1 VRRTSWI
8 LLGLLAAAVAA
19 LFVARPRPLEPLPLA
34 ELVPA
39 DAVAYAGFQTPE
51 QLEVLRTPWSQELR
65 KRLEPARAQ
74 LTGAIAFY
82 IDSKGEWV
90 TLLRMTRAASLLSGA
105 EVDGGAAVFAQS
117 PEALSRH
124 KARKGALSERPEF
137 RSLGKRFFID
147 LEPLKLPGRL
157 GDFSALG
164 FNVTEDGALFVR
176 GRALYKPGVFRTYLE
191 QYVQSP
197 RHGALEGDAAVK
209 LALTESF
216 PRVWDEILQ
225 GLPKADAD
233 KAERESQLLSREY
246 LEGRSFRDFLAKLGP
261 GCSVA
266 LVPTAFGRPALTL
279 SIDLPGETTREAASK
294 MVERA
299 IADGIRVR
307 KDKGLPPL
315 VEVETDGAV
324 HKLKISSSRALRY
337 GESFS
342 PAYVFEKDRF
352 VMSTCAA
359 ALEQTQTLSGNEHAS
374 ASIEVRTLVQA
385 VRALA
390 PLLADEKFRG
400 GLKPGMS
407 AAEEAKVLEALSKT
421 LPWQEELTR
430 VNASIEAWVERVSW
444 LRSAT
449 LYVRFTS
456 EGADFQSVLIPAS
469 QK

>member
-1 VRRTSWI
+1 MRRTSWI

-19 LFVARPRPLEPLPLA
+19 LFVARPRPREQFPLA

-39 DAVAYAGFQTPE
+39 DAIAYAGFQTPE
-51 QLEVLRTPWSQELR
+51 QLEVGGIPWAADLR

-74 LTGAIAFY
+74 LTGAIAVY

-137 RSLGKRFFID
+137 QSLGKRWYVN
-147 LEPLKLPGRL
+147 LESLNLPGRL

-164 FNVTEDGALFVR
+164 FNVREDGALFVR
-176 GRALYKPGVFRTYLE
+176 GRALYKPSVFRTYLE

-197 RHGALEGDAAVK
+197 RHGAMVGDAAVSMV
-209 LALTESF
+209 LSESF

-225 GLPKADAD
+225 GLSKADAD
-233 KAERESQLLSREY
+233 KAERESGVLSREY
-246 LEGRSFRDFLAKLGP
+246 LDSRPLREFFGKLGP
-261 GCSVA
+261 GCSVS
-266 LVPTAFGRPALTL
+266 LVPTAFGKPALTVT
-279 SIDLPGETTREAASK
+279 IDLPGEATRETAMK

-315 VEVETDGAV
+315 VEVEIDGAI
-324 HKLKISSSRALRY
+324 HKLKIANSRALRY

-352 VMSTCAA
+352 VISTCAA
-359 ALEQTQTLSGNEHAS
+359 ALEPSRTMSGNEHAFVS
-374 ASIEVRTLVQA
+374 VDVRALVQA
-385 VRALA
+385 ARSIA
-390 PLLADEKFRG
+390 PLLADEKVRG
-400 GLKPGMS
+400 ELKPGLS
-407 AAEEAKVLEALSKT
+407 AAEEAKALEELSKS
-421 LPWQEELTR
+421 LAWKEELTR
-430 VNASIEAWVERVSW
+430 VNASIEAWAERVSW

-456 EGADFQSVLIPAS
+456 EGADFTSVLVPEP

>member
-1 VRRTSWI
+1 MRRTSWI

-19 LFVARPRPLEPLPLA
+19 LFLARPRPLEPLPLA

-39 DAVAYAGFQTPE
+39 DAIAYAGFQTPE
-51 QLEVLRTPWSQELR
+51 DLEVFRTPWSQELR
-65 KRLEPARAQ
+65 KRLQPARAQ
-74 LTGAIAFY
+74 LTGAIAVY
-82 IDSKGEWV
+82 IDAKGEWV

-124 KARKGALSERPEF
+124 KARKAALADKAEF
-137 RSLGKRFFID
+137 QSLGRRWYVN
-147 LEPLKLPGRL
+147 LESLKLPGRL

-164 FNVTEDGALFVR
+164 FNARGDGALFVR
-176 GRALYKPGVFRTYLE
+176 GRALYKPGVYRTYIE

-197 RHGALEGDAAVK
+197 RHGGLGGDATVQ

-233 KAERESQLLSREY
+233 KAERESGVLSREY
-246 LEGRSFRDFLAKLGP
+246 LDSRPLREFLGRLGP
-261 GCSVA
+261 GCSVS
-266 LVPTAFGRPALTL
+266 LVPTAFGKPGLTVT
-279 SIDLPGETTREAASK
+279 IDLPGDATRETAMK

-315 VEVETDGAV
+315 VEVEQEGAV
-324 HKLKISSSRALRY
+324 RRLKIASSRALRY

-352 VMSTCAA
+352 VFSTCAA
-359 ALEQTQTLSGNEHAS
+359 AMDAPRTAPGDAHAAIAIDPKTLLLA
-374 ASIEVRTLVQA
+374 L
-385 VRALA
+385 RALA
-390 PLLADEKFRG
+390 PLAADDKFRG
-400 GLKPGMS
+400 GLKPGLT
-407 AAEEAKVLEALSKT
+407 AAEEAKALEELSRT

-430 VNASIEAWVERVSW
+430 VNASIEAWSDRLSW
-444 LRSAT
+444 LEHGT
-449 LYVRFTS
+449 LSVRFTS
-456 EGADFQSVLIPAS
+456 EGADFESVLLPAS